1 MKRPVVYLERMRFA
15 GEEIREGHAVQ
26 TIRWNIF
33 KNLVLIMDFNE
44 GFDPLLQKQSF

>member
-1 MKRPVVYLERMRFA
+1 MKLPVFYLERMRFA
-15 GEEIREGHAVQ
+15 GEEIGEGHAVQ

-33 KNLVLIMDFNE
+33 KNLALIMDFNE